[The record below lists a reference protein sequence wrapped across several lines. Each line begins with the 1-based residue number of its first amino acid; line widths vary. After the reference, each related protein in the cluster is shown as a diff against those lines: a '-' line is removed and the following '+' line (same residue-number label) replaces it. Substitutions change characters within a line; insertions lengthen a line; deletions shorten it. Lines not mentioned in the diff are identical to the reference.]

1 MDETCVKKEVI
12 TDRYAIYNG
21 DSCEIL
27 PDIPSNSV
35 CCNGD
40 SHHCADFVNCG
51 CKYFE
56 REDDKKCQNEKEQRH

>member
-1 MDETCVKKEVI
+1 MSDTCKGCKWWEPF
-12 TDRYAIYNG
+12 NW
-21 DSCEIL
+21 
-27 PDIPSNSV
+27 V

-40 SHHCADFVNCG
+40 SQHCADFVNCG

>member
-27 PDIPSNSV
+27 PGIPSNSV
-35 CCNGD
+35 
-40 SHHCADFVNCG
+40 H
-51 CKYFE
+51 FE
-56 REDDKKCQNEKEQRH
+56 IYSPPITINLDRKVGQPVRLSFHLMPKLQ

>member
-1 MDETCVKKEVI
+1 MSDTCKGCKWWEPF
-12 TDRYAIYNG
+12 NW
-21 DSCEIL
+21 
-27 PDIPSNSV
+27 V

-56 REDDKKCQNEKEQRH
+56 REDVPMSERENTHEECTNGVCSVCGRDTRT